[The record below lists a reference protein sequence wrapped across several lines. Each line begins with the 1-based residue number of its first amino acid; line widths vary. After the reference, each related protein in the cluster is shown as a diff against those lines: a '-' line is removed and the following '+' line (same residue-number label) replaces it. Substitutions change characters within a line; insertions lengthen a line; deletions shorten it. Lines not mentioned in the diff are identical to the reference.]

1 MDIRSTGQFPRG
13 LTVTMDLQEDS
24 PLSPIPWV
32 ALDQFPGGLIW
43 IRESRHHLSSTALV
57 NSATRFLG
65 APSSEL
71 QC

>member
-32 ALDQFPGGLIW
+32 ALDQFPGGLISGFAKVD
-43 IRESRHHLSSTALV
+43 II
-57 NSATRFLG
+57 
-65 APSSEL
+65 
-71 QC
+71 